1 MTADDD
7 AWLGAQLRSAFPAL
21 YLRLDRDERV
31 VECNRHTADLLG
43 PDTLGRRFT
52 DLLTRFEAGRSA
64 HDLTARDTL
73 HRVNFMT
80 VAELPLTL
88 VCTFHAAGDDVLVV
102 GSPDPLEQETL
113 RRELLYSNQSLAN
126 RSRELQ
132 RTVASLEE
140 SNRLKTRF
148 VGMAAHDLR
157 SPLAA
162 LQMLADEMTY
172 DLQEGVG
179 AQLCDVQTMASTVA
193 FMRRIVDDFLD
204 VALID
209 AGRLHLH
216 LAPASLLA
224 IAREARRMATAQARR
239 KGVSIELQAAQDAT
253 CVCDAA
259 RLQQVF
265 MNLLNN
271 AVEHSSKGQTV
282 IWRLEPQG
290 NAVCVHVEDQGPG
303 VDEHLRENLF
313 AAFVHGHE
321 QRSGDRR
328 IGLGLSISRRIVQ
341 AHAGE
346 ISLRSTS
353 AGSVFTVRLPL
364 CGPTLT

>member
-1 MTADDD
+1 MNTEHD
-7 AWLGAQLRSAFPAL
+7 AWLGAQLRTAFPAL
-21 YLRLDRDERV
+21 YLRLDRQERV

-43 PDTLGRRFT
+43 PNTVGSRFT
-52 DLLTRFEAGRSA
+52 ALLTRFEAGLSA
-64 HDLTARDTL
+64 HALTVRDDL

-88 VCTFHAAGDDVLVV
+88 VCTFHAVGDEVLVV

-113 RRELLYSNQSLAN
+113 RRELLHSNQSLAN

-132 RTVASLEE
+132 RSVASLEE

-157 SPLAA
+157 SPLTA
-162 LQMLADEMTY
+162 LQMLADEMAC

-179 AQLCDVQTMASTVA
+179 ARLSDVQMMANTVA

-209 AGRLHLH
+209 AGRLQLQ
-216 LAPASLLA
+216 LATADLSA
-224 IAREARRMATAQARR
+224 IAEAARLTVLPQSRR
-239 KGVSIELQAAQDAT
+239 KSVSVELAVPDEVH
-253 CVCDAA
+253 CVCDAS

-271 AVEHSSKGQTV
+271 AVEHSDSGQVVTLRV
-282 IWRLEPQG
+282 EPAG
-290 NAVCVHVEDQGPG
+290 ADVWVHVEDHGPG
-303 VDEHLRENLF
+303 VEAGLRENLF
-313 AAFVHGHE
+313 ADFVHGRDSRNGE
-321 QRSGDRR
+321 RR
-328 IGLGLSISRRIVQ
+328 IGLGLAISRRIVQ

-346 ISLRSTS
+346 IVLRSD
-353 AGSVFTVRLPL
+353 AGGSVFSVRLPRS
-364 CGPTLT
+364 GPAPV